1 MKKNVTR
8 LRKKLRKHPNSIML
22 MSYIIAISTA
32 SFFPTLAKTV
42 PYIFILIMPTLILI
56 LNLWLRKTLKEIW
69 YELKS
74 TNWLKIILMV
84 FIAAGVVAFLTFVAA
99 EGKVESNNT
108 KQIVMM
114 LSKYWYMTPYVLVVA
129 PILEELTFRS
139 SLYVVVVRV
148 IGSVIKNE
156 TTIKIA
162 AYICVGIGFAMV
174 HADNMMA
181 IYIIF
186 SCFLQ
191 WITAKWGLKYAI
203 GIHIGMNV
211 LSFLIMFV

>member
-32 SFFPTLAKTV
+32 SFFPTLATTM
-42 PYIFILIMPTLILI
+42 PYIFILIIPILILI
-56 LNLWLRKTLKEIW
+56 LNLWIRKTLKEIW
-69 YELKS
+69 HDFRS

-84 FIAAGVVAFLTFVAA
+84 FITAGVVAFLTFVAA
-99 EGKVESNNT
+99 EGKVESNNS

-114 LSKYWYMTPYVLVVA
+114 LSKYWYMTPYVLIVA

-139 SLYVVVVRV
+139 SLYAVVVRV
-148 IGSVIKNE
+148 IGSVVQNE

-162 AYICVGIGFAMV
+162 TYICVGIGFAMV

-186 SCFLQ
+186 SSFLQ

-203 GIHIGMNV
+203 GTHIGMNAM
-211 LSFLIMFV
+211 SFLIMFI